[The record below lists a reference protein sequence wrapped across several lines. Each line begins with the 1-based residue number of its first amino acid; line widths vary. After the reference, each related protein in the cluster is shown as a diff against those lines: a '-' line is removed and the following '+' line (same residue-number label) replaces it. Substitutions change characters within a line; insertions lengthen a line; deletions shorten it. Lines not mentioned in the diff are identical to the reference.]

1 MTQQDNYIHYI
12 HEFNLFLNFI
22 ICEVKQY
29 FPNSLT
35 VLQLWLN
42 RELVAAADDVDAA
55 TNEQQQRQ
63 RSSQPA
69 ATGGNL
75 SQQIFRFLE
84 YGVEALQ
91 ATISSW
97 RPLGQ
102 ALGPLGLL
110 DFFLCAQ
117 AV

>member
-35 VLQLWLN
+35 VLQLWIN

-69 ATGGNL
+69 ATGGDL
-75 SQQIFRFLE
+75 SQQMCIKILE
-84 YGVEALQ
+84 VWGLSRPQLLAG
-91 ATISSW
+91 S
-97 RPLGQ
+97 PLGR
-102 ALGPLGLL
+102 L
-110 DFFLCAQ
+110 
-117 AV
+117 